1 MKKEIR
7 ALLPHRRTRLVPL
20 ILAGLAALIVCGGL
34 LSLAVF
40 FAKGPGQAM
49 FYTATPTPTLT
60 PTPPPATPTSPF
72 TETPAASPLPTNTSG
87 PSPTPTPQVYVVQE
101 GDSISSIAAKFST
114 EFGVIITPEDIML
127 ANQLANTIIN
137 PGLQLIIPMPGAVT
151 SPTPSPLPTGLG
163 RGSKISY
170 KVLWGDTLES
180 IASKFSSTVDAIVKA
195 NKNTKLTNAS
205 LQAGMVILVP
215 INLVTPTPTYTI
227 SLTPAATLTPTPT
240 QP

>member
-7 ALLPHRRTRLVPL
+7 ALLPHRKTRLVPL

-34 LSLAVF
+34 LSLAMF
-40 FAKGPGQAM
+40 FVRGPGRAI

-60 PTPPPATPTSPF
+60 PTPLPATPTSPF

-127 ANQLANTIIN
+127 ANQLTNTIIN

-163 RGSKISY
+163 RGSKI
-170 KVLWGDTLES
+170 
-180 IASKFSSTVDAIVKA
+180 ASKFNSTVDAIVKA
-195 NKNTKLTNAS
+195 NKNAKLTNAS